1 METLTQNRQA
11 LTPASPAERNLS
23 SFFSEQDNW
32 SRARL
37 VACSVEQISRDG
49 FVIRPFGDVGK
60 VMVNDAAE
68 LIGVPSWDLKR
79 HLKAWNLAAIAG
91 LCESSG
97 GLRPEDGPEAQMPE
111 DDYWMMYWNQA
122 A

>member
-1 METLTQNRQA
+1 METLTRNRQA
-11 LTPASPAERNLS
+11 LTPASPAQRNLS
-23 SFFSEQDNW
+23 MFFTEQDNW

-37 VACSVEQISRDG
+37 VACSVEKTSSNG
-49 FVIRPFGDVGK
+49 VVIRPYGDVGK
-60 VMVNDAAE
+60 VMIDDTAE
-68 LIGVPSWDLKR
+68 LTGVPSWDLKR

-97 GLRPEDGPEAQMPE
+97 GLHPEDGLSARLPEE
-111 DDYWMMYWNQA
+111 ETWDMYWNQA